1 MQALAQWQASPQ
13 LVSLPLQISSYQQS
27 QFQHL
32 QPGFEKLARRRQL
45 ASDAMVVGDLG
56 SDAASL
62 TAGLS
67 QMPNQMLSQG
77 HMSWNAQAP
86 NFAGFLQTHQPTVL
100 QQRYKQHL

>member
-1 MQALAQWQASPQ
+1 MQALAQWQTTPQ
-13 LVSLPLQISSYQQS
+13 LVSLPLQISYQQS

-32 QPGFEKLARRRQL
+32 QPGFEKIARRRQL

-56 SDAASL
+56 SDAAAL

-67 QMPNQMLSQG
+67 QMSNQG